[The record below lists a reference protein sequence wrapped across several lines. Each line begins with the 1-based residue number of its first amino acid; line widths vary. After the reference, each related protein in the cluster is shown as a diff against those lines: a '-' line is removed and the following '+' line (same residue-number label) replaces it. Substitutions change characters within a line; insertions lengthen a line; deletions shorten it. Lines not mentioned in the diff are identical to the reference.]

1 MLRCA
6 RRDHYARFVDGTLT
20 VGVLDGADAAL
31 FFGLRGVSPVRVFQA
46 IASGLL
52 GRQAFAG
59 GLGTA
64 ALGVALHFFIAF
76 AIVATCLAASR
87 KIPLLVRRPVV
98 SGIVYG
104 VAVYLVMNL
113 IVVPLS
119 AAASGARSW
128 PVILNGV
135 LIHMF
140 GVGLPSTLVARAAF
154 TGRALAQSKIES

>member
-1 MLRCA
+1 LNRLPVSRA
-6 RRDHYARFVDGTLT
+6 LLYGTLA
-20 VGVLDGADAAL
+20 VGVLDGLDAVV
-31 FFGLRGVSPVRVFQA
+31 FFGLRGAPPVRIFQA

-59 GLGTA
+59 GLATA

-76 AIVATCLAASR
+76 LIVATFLAASR
-87 KIPLLVRRPVV
+87 RMPALLGAPVR

-104 VAVYLVMNL
+104 VAVYLVMNC

-119 AAASGARSW
+119 AAATGSFSW
-128 PVILNGV
+128 PVFVNGI

-140 GVGLPSTLVARAAF
+140 GVGLPSSLAARAAAAN
-154 TGRALAQSKIES
+154 RRMV